1 MEFKI
6 DTKEAFTLITPLT
19 NVIDANLTDA
29 LQDKCEEL
37 GQSGS
42 NNYIVILDN
51 CTDIDNTSPA
61 ALVAMHE
68 VMYSN
73 DSSLVFTGLQKDVL
87 NKLKEDETDLLLN
100 ITPSMQEAIDII
112 SMEILER
119 DLFGEEE

>member
-6 DTKEAFTLITPLT
+6 DTKEAFTLITPIS

-29 LQDKCEEL
+29 LLDKCKEL

-42 NNYIVILDN
+42 NNYIVVLDN
-51 CTDIDNTSPA
+51 CSAIDNTSSA
-61 ALVAMHE
+61 ALIAMHE
-68 VMYSN
+68 LMYSN
-73 DSSLVFTGLQKDVL
+73 DSSLVFTGLHKDVW

-100 ITPSMQEAIDII
+100 IAPSMQEAIDII